1 MNLYAKEF
9 LNTFL
14 KYKMQYIFYKSRM
27 YLKKKK
33 QKIARLSGESFIFI
47 PRELKISMG
56 TKNQQVFWRFS
67 FLF

>member
-1 MNLYAKEF
+1 
-9 LNTFL
+9 
-14 KYKMQYIFYKSRM
+14 M